1 MKQSDQVLIILDAQT
16 ASDDEVNVLASIL
29 PPYRTQKAGRYRK
42 RSDRVNCITA
52 FAMLAYLLKTN
63 YDRDLPEKEILNA
76 YGKPLLDPALW
87 MSISHCNG
95 AVCCCT
101 STGKVGV
108 DAEDMVTRS
117 ADLAGTVLSAAE
129 YAIWA
134 EAGDRDRCF
143 TEFWTQKE
151 AYLKFLG
158 TGLTDDLTSIG
169 VEVRQDIFSF
179 QTVWRGG
186 ICISTCSEYL
196 LELQEMCIRDLIA
209 WVRCEARIQ
218 NER

>member
-1 MKQSDQVLIILDAQT
+1 MKQNEQVLIIRDAQT
-16 ASDDEVNVLASIL
+16 ASDDQVNVLASIL

-63 YDRDLPEKEILNA
+63 HDRDLPEKEILNA

-95 AVCCCT
+95 AVCCCA

-117 ADLAGTVLSAAE
+117 ADLAETVLSAAE
-129 YAIWA
+129 YAVWTDT
-134 EAGDRDRCF
+134 GDRDRCF

-151 AYLKFLG
+151 AYLKYFG
-158 TGLTDDLTSIG
+158 TGLTDDLTSVS
-169 VEVRQDIFSF
+169 VEARKDSLSI
-179 QTVWRGG
+179 QTVWKGD
-186 ICISTCSEYL
+186 ICISTCSEYP
-196 LELQEMCIRDLIA
+196 LEIQEMSIRDLIA
-209 WVRCEARIQ
+209 WVRCEACIPQ
-218 NER
+218 